1 MKDSWKVL
9 LAALPVAGV
18 IAAVVVMLVYPLPA
32 AASHCS
38 GVQITG
44 GDLDAVVN
52 ADSSTMATT
61 FCVHAGT
68 YTISEPLTLK
78 NGDKL
83 IGQEGDLRTLGPA
96 TFPDT
101 TVPNNPAVKVVA
113 GPNVGVGVRGFG
125 SNIEV
130 AWIDIS
136 GAKTTSG
143 CTGTGVGIAAG
154 STDGTFKAHH
164 NYIHDNYSVGIG
176 NAHGSIK
183 YNEFASNTRN
193 SNCIGNNGA
202 GVKGVTEYEAAFN
215 YVHDEQGNGLW
226 CDRGCDDDPMYND
239 PTSGLGGFWAHH
251 NVVVN
256 NARGGIRIENSPN
269 AALIEN
275 NEIHGNSRLA
285 VRGGVSIRDSQNA
298 TVRNN
303 VFGRVTIGSVT
314 YDYNRDKV
322 AVRASDSGRTDRTDL
337 WNVDIVNNTLNNE
350 TIKGC
355 ELPDNVVYCSG
366 NQ

>member
-1 MKDSWKVL
+1 MMKNRWKIL
-9 LAALPVAGV
+9 LAALPVAGM
-18 IAAVVVMLVYPLPA
+18 IAAVVVLYGSPA

-52 ADSSTMATT
+52 ADPSTRATT

-83 IGQEGDLRTLGPA
+83 IGEEGTFSYLPLGKDAAYGSA
-96 TFPDT
+96 TDPDP
-101 TVPNNPAVKVVA
+101 VVKVVA
-113 GPNVGVGVRGFG
+113 GSGVGVVIRGFG

-154 STDGTFKAHH
+154 STDGTFRAHH
-164 NYIHDNYSVGIG
+164 NHIHDNYSVGIG
-176 NAHGSIK
+176 NAHGSITH
-183 YNEFASNTRN
+183 NEFASNTRN

-202 GVKGVTEYEAAFN
+202 GVKGGTEYEAAFN

-226 CDRGCDDDPMYND
+226 CDRGCDDDP
-239 PTSGLGGFWAHH
+239 TSGLGGFWAHH

-256 NARGGIRIENSPN
+256 NAHGGIRIENSPN
-269 AALIEN
+269 AALIEF
-275 NEIHGNSRLA
+275 NEVHGNSYGA
-285 VRGGVSIRDSQNA
+285 VRGGVSIRDSQDA
-298 TVRNN
+298 LVQSN
-303 VFGRVTIGSVT
+303 VFGG
-314 YDYNRDKV
+314 NRDRV

-337 WNVDIVNNTLNNE
+337 WNVDIVNNTLNGE